1 MYIYIYVYG
10 HLQLTK
16 SGENTKLRTSTVL
29 DEIDGLVGSWEPAEI
44 QMGSQRDT
52 QRVRCMLQRF
62 AKFYFMI
69 YRWFM

>member
-1 MYIYIYVYG
+1 MVICIYIYVYG

-44 QMGSQRDT
+44 QM
-52 QRVRCMLQRF
+52 VRCMLQRF

-69 YRWFM
+69 FR

>member
-1 MYIYIYVYG
+1 MVICIYIYVYG

-44 QMGSQRDT
+44 QMGSHNGIHNGYGVCYKD
-52 QRVRCMLQRF
+52 LQNF
-62 AKFYFMI
+62 I
-69 YRWFM
+69 S